1 MEKDYAMATA
11 NDRVFS
17 LFQQF
22 GISPQE
28 SKAYI
33 ALLERDNVTGY
44 TLSKNAGIHS
54 SKIYGILSRLLE
66 RQFIIA
72 TDTHPVKYVPR
83 KPDEI
88 LATIKKEFDEALKT
102 LNTDMNR
109 IYNSQT
115 KRELITWNITTRS
128 DVFRKVRELI
138 NQATDSI
145 FLATWSK
152 ELRPIRKT
160 LQKAVNKGVKLNT
173 VIYGTTNF
181 SLGTVYQH
189 QPSDYPLREKGIRRF
204 LFTADGNRAA
214 IANFNSD
221 NTCGGLWTE
230 NTGLVM
236 LFRDFIIHEI
246 YIIRIQEAIPH
257 EVQQIF
263 GNRWEKIRLL
273 NERSIDEFR
282 Q

>member
-1 MEKDYAMATA
+1 MTEASQRAM
-11 NDRVFS
+11 S

-28 SKAYI
+28 AKAYF
-33 ALLERDNVTGY
+33 ALLEKDNVTGY

-83 KPDEI
+83 KPDDI
-88 LATIKKEFDEALKT
+88 LSGIKKEFDDSLKALS
-102 LNTDMNR
+102 TDMNR
-109 IYNSQT
+109 IYNNQA
-115 KRELITWNITTRS
+115 KREFVTWNITKRA

-138 NQATDSI
+138 NQAKETI

-152 ELRPIRKT
+152 ELRPIRQSLERA
-160 LQKAVNKGVKLNT
+160 LQRGVKLNT
-173 VIYGTTNF
+173 VVYGTTNF
-181 SLGTVYQH
+181 NLETVYQH
-189 QPSDYPLREKGIRRF
+189 QPSDYPLRERGLRRF
-204 LFTADGNRAA
+204 IFSADSNRAA
-214 IANFNSD
+214 IANFSNDNS
-221 NTCGGLWTE
+221 GSGLWTD

-246 YIIRIQEAIPH
+246 YIIKIQEALPSQ
-257 EVQQIF
+257 VQQLF
-263 GNRWEKIRLL
+263 GTGWEKIRQF
-273 NERSIDEFR
+273 NERTLDAIR